1 MKKRKKFI
9 LLSFFLTLFLLLSL
23 AVYCSF
29 PHTTQLVLSLI
40 TRTLPGSHHLS
51 RIRNDLLEQ
60 NSFKSILIEH
70 ERATLRR
77 FRQGEVKPF
86 VKKYVHK
93 TPTSMFDLHAFH
105 DYWEVWV
112 RTDVIEDKPLTSFLV
127 RLGLKKDKNAERFFS
142 DQCTTRICRSTMR
155 SLLSLY
161 NKMFDW
167 GIFKPIRLNITESDE
182 TSSVS
187 RKRTTLSQWNKAVQK
202 FHSKGYGKTFTMAG
216 PSTN

>member
-1 MKKRKKFI
+1 MKKRKKLI
-9 LLSFFLTLFLLLSL
+9 LLSFFFTLLLLPL
-23 AVYCSF
+23 AVYFSF
-29 PHTTQLVLSLI
+29 PNTTQLIISLI
-40 TRTLPGSHHLS
+40 THTLPGSHHLD

-60 NSFKSILIEH
+60 NSFKNILIEH

-77 FRQGEVKPF
+77 FRRGEVKPF

-93 TPTSMFDLHAFH
+93 TPTSMFDIHAFH

-112 RTDVIEDKPLTSFLV
+112 RTDVIEDRPLTSFLV
-127 RLGLKKDKNAERFFS
+127 RLGLIKDQNAERFFS
-142 DQCTTRICRSTMR
+142 DQCTTSICRSMMK

-187 RKRTTLSQWNKAVQK
+187 RKRTALSEWNKAVQK
-202 FHSKGYGKTFTMAG
+202 FHSQGYGKTFTILG
-216 PSTN
+216 PYKN